1 MREEQRRGRS
11 GRYIVGIIQQVE
23 MARDAELMTKERLC
37 CGLNIFEMFLV
48 RIKDIIRKDQVC
60 ILFSY
65 FFLCTMLY
73 RFRFSDH
80 LIFPN

>member
-65 FFLCTMLY
+65 FFFVYNALSFPI
-73 RFRFSDH
+73 FRPFD
-80 LIFPN
+80 FP